1 MELNW
6 ISAERRQ
13 QYFYSGLKCFNNFM
27 LVIARVVIT
36 LFVKDCDVALDGGF
50 YVMAGEMKFIYA

>member
-36 LFVKDCDVALDGGF
+36 LFVNDCDVALD
-50 YVMAGEMKFIYA
+50 VVSM